1 MFQTR
6 GKRNQHKKQSTDR
19 GNKMTPQFKL
29 GISVGLIACLLA
41 MALLPTETESTPV
54 GWVAYGIIIGL
65 LLGVALRAFSIISYQ
80 TSYKGRK
87 TYNTRS
93 R

>member
-1 MFQTR
+1 
-6 GKRNQHKKQSTDR
+6 
-19 GNKMTPQFKL
+19 MTPQFKL
-29 GISVGLIACLLA
+29 GVSLGLIACLLA

-65 LLGVALRAFSIISYQ
+65 LLSVALRAFSIISYQ

-87 TYNTRS
+87 THNTRS

>member
-1 MFQTR
+1 
-6 GKRNQHKKQSTDR
+6 
-19 GNKMTPQFKL
+19 MTPQFKL

-54 GWVAYGIIIGL
+54 GWVGYGIVIGL
-65 LLGVALRAFSIISYQ
+65 LLRTALRAFSIISYQ
-80 TSYKGRK
+80 TSYKRRK
-87 TYNTRS
+87 TFNTRS

>member
-1 MFQTR
+1 
-6 GKRNQHKKQSTDR
+6 
-19 GNKMTPQFKL
+19 MTPQFKL

-41 MALLPTETESTPV
+41 MALLPTETQSTPL
-54 GWVAYGIIIGL
+54 GWVGYGIIIGL
-65 LLGVALRAFSIISYQ
+65 LLRTALRAFSIISYQ
-80 TSYKGRK
+80 TNYKRRK

>member
-1 MFQTR
+1 
-6 GKRNQHKKQSTDR
+6 
-19 GNKMTPQFKL
+19 MTPQFKL

-65 LLGVALRAFSIISYQ
+65 LLSVALRAFSIISYQ
-80 TSYKGRK
+80 TSY
-87 TYNTRS
+87 NTRS

>member
-6 GKRNQHKKQSTDR
+6 VERNQHKKQPTGR

-65 LLGVALRAFSIISYQ
+65 LLSVALRAFSIISYQ
-80 TSYKGRK
+80 TSYKRRK

>member
-1 MFQTR
+1 
-6 GKRNQHKKQSTDR
+6 
-19 GNKMTPQFKL
+19 MTPQCKL
-29 GISVGLIACLLA
+29 GISVGLIACLST

-54 GWVAYGIIIGL
+54 GWVGYGIIIGL
-65 LLGVALRAFSIISYQ
+65 LLRTALRAFSIINYQ